1 VIRILLLDNEQTIN
15 ERTSSFL
22 KEQNGFQVRITDSVK
37 SATNLLSQYSYD
49 VIVSEYDIPD
59 LDSISFLKQNRQRG
73 NQIPFIFFTNKG
85 TEEIIIDA
93 LNEGADFFLRKQ
105 DLTPQILSKLATY
118 IVQAVK
124 RTREKH
130 CDSGQM
136 HSEKIHH
143 HTEYAWHV
151 QTIMNAIPA
160 PVFFRDTS
168 GIYQQCNSAFEALIG
183 IQKSSIIGRSVYDL
197 YPKDL
202 ADHYRYMDDLILKN
216 PYVQQY
222 EYVITNAQGEKLDA
236 LFSNSAFLSDN
247 GEIKGIMGVIL
258 EVTDRK
264 ELERIILENEE
275 KYRTIANYTYDWE
288 SWLSPGG
295 TYLYI
300 SPSCE
305 RISGYSADE
314 FYNEPDL
321 ITRITHPDDKEIVNH
336 HYSHVPHENDGIF
349 HMDYRIITKKGETRW
364 ISHNCQSVFR
374 DDGTWLGRRENK
386 RDITFRKEIT
396 LANERANK
404 KLHLLSNITR
414 HDILNQLT
422 IMSGLTD
429 LLSDYSDNPDIRAM
443 LNRMNQTIETIHSQ
457 IIFTRDYQEIGTHT
471 PQWHHLPSIVH
482 QAKRG
487 IAIQTVDIDPE
498 LENIHILVD
507 PLIEKVFFCLL
518 DNSQRHRKRV
528 TVVKLSCAIKN
539 SGVIIVY
546 EDNGCGIINEN
557 KEKIFNQGFGNN
569 TGYGLFLA
577 KEILTISGLNIHET
591 GKFGEGVRFEISI
604 PKGLWRREP
613 LNKTI

>member
-1 VIRILLLDNEQTIN
+1 MIRILLLDNEQTIN

-202 ADHYRYMDDLILKN
+202 ADHYRYMDDLILKIPMFN
-216 PYVQQY
+216 
-222 EYVITNAQGEKLDA
+222 NM
-236 LFSNSAFLSDN
+236 SMLS
-247 GEIKGIMGVIL
+247 
-258 EVTDRK
+258 
-264 ELERIILENEE
+264 
-275 KYRTIANYTYDWE
+275 
-288 SWLSPGG
+288 
-295 TYLYI
+295 
-300 SPSCE
+300 
-305 RISGYSADE
+305 
-314 FYNEPDL
+314 
-321 ITRITHPDDKEIVNH
+321 
-336 HYSHVPHENDGIF
+336 
-349 HMDYRIITKKGETRW
+349 
-364 ISHNCQSVFR
+364 Q
-374 DDGTWLGRRENK
+374 
-386 RDITFRKEIT
+386 
-396 LANERANK
+396 
-404 KLHLLSNITR
+404 
-414 HDILNQLT
+414 
-422 IMSGLTD
+422 
-429 LLSDYSDNPDIRAM
+429 M
-443 LNRMNQTIETIHSQ
+443 L
-457 IIFTRDYQEIGTHT
+457 
-471 PQWHHLPSIVH
+471 
-482 QAKRG
+482 
-487 IAIQTVDIDPE
+487 
-498 LENIHILVD
+498 
-507 PLIEKVFFCLL
+507 
-518 DNSQRHRKRV
+518 
-528 TVVKLSCAIKN
+528 
-539 SGVIIVY
+539 
-546 EDNGCGIINEN
+546 
-557 KEKIFNQGFGNN
+557 KEKN
-569 TGYGLFLA
+569 
-577 KEILTISGLNIHET
+577 
-591 GKFGEGVRFEISI
+591 
-604 PKGLWRREP
+604 
-613 LNKTI
+613 